1 MDGVFV
7 DWQLAEFQK
16 CGVISSDYEPAE
28 EQFEPNSMDLR
39 VGPVAYR
46 ISASFLPTEA
56 TVQTRLDAG
65 LKQYELDLTKGAI
78 LERDIIYL
86 IPLMERLSLPAGVA
100 GRGNPKSSTGRLD
113 VFCRMVTDRSK
124 AYDEVAP
131 GYEGPLYLEVVPRS
145 FTILLRAGDRL
156 SQLRLFEGDP
166 FITDAEIENEIGK
179 NIIISPGWEQLSRTN
194 VGNVRRGIPFGV
206 NLREP
211 KPEVTIGFVAKRNH
225 SPIEIS
231 GTNPHPIRE
240 YWNRIYSR
248 STAAEV
254 LEPDQFYIFAS
265 YEVLGIGPEL
275 CAEMMPYDAGM
286 GELRSHY
293 AGFFDSGFGF
303 GSAPLSKVVLEVR
316 NHHVPYLLSHRQV
329 LFRLLFMRN
338 AARPGTLYGTGDRT
352 SHYQG
357 QGLKLAKQ
365 FMQSTPPDTAQ
376 RALFEEAELKQP
388 SETGNLEISDSRL
401 VK

>member
-1 MDGVFV
+1 MIGGVFV
-7 DWQLAEFQK
+7 DWQLAEFK
-16 CGVISSDYEPAE
+16 KRGVINSDYELAE

-46 ISASFLPTEA
+46 ISASFLPTES
-56 TVQTRLDAG
+56 TVQARLDEG
-65 LKQYELDLTKGAI
+65 LRQYELDLTEGAI
-78 LERDIIYL
+78 LERNSIYL

-113 VFCRMVTDRSK
+113 VFCRMVTDQSQ

-145 FTILLRAGDRL
+145 FTILLKEGDQL

-166 FITDAEIENEIGK
+166 LITDAEIENEIGK
-179 NIIISPGWEQLSRTN
+179 NIIIRPKQFSRTN
-194 VGNVRRGIPFGV
+194 VRQGMLFGV
-206 NLREP
+206 NLRGP
-211 KPEVTIGFVAKRNH
+211 KAEVTIGFEAKRNH

-231 GTNPHPIRE
+231 GTKPHPIRK
-240 YWNRIYSR
+240 YWSRIYSR
-248 STAAEV
+248 STGDVV

-265 YEVLGIGPEL
+265 YEPLGIGPDL
-275 CAEMMPYDAGM
+275 CAEMLPYNVGM

-303 GSAPLSKVVLEVR
+303 GSAALSKVVLEVR

-338 AARPGTLYGTGDRT
+338 AARPRTLYGAVGRT
-352 SHYQG
+352 SHYQE

-365 FMQSTPPDTAQ
+365 FMQRPHEDVRQ
-376 RALFEEAELKQP
+376 RVLFKEAEH
-388 SETGNLEISDSRL
+388 SDCEDGP
-401 VK
+401 